1 MRFRLLGPLEVVDVA
16 GRWRPVAGP
25 RQRVLLATLL
35 LRPNTPISVDEL
47 AETVWDGAPPV
58 GYAQTLRSHVM
69 RLRRS
74 LPAPDA
80 VRLQTRAPGYV
91 LAVADRELDAHRFE
105 ALCREA
111 AERFRGGSWSAV
123 TETADQALTLW
134 RAQPL
139 LDVPSQLL
147 CQNAVPRLEQLRLQ
161 VLEFRFDAEL
171 RLGRHHVLV
180 PQLQDLVAAHP
191 LHERFRAQ
199 LMLSLSRA
207 GRRVEALAVY
217 RSARHTLIE
226 ELGVEPGPELARVH
240 QSILSGVDPVLD
252 RAA

>member
-16 GRWRPVAGP
+16 GRWQPVAGP
-25 RQRVLLATLL
+25 RQRVLLAALL
-35 LRPNTPISVDEL
+35 LNSNTPISVDEL
-47 AETVWDGAPPV
+47 AETVWDGVPPV

-74 LPAPDA
+74 LQAQDA
-80 VRLQTRAPGYV
+80 TRLITRAPGYTLAV
-91 LAVADRELDAHRFE
+91 ESYEIDVNRFEILCRQTAERHRAGAWSAVADT
-105 ALCREA
+105 
-111 AERFRGGSWSAV
+111 AER
-123 TETADQALTLW
+123 ALGLW

-147 CQNAVPRLEQLRLQ
+147 SKTVVPRWEQLRLQ
-161 VLEFRFDAEL
+161 VLECRFDAEL

-180 PQLQDLVAAHP
+180 PQLQALVAVHP
-191 LHERFRAQ
+191 LHERFHAQ
-199 LMLSLSRA
+199 LMLSLSRT

-217 RSARHTLIE
+217 RSARHMLID
-226 ELGVEPGPELARVH
+226 ELGVEPGPEMARMH
-240 QSILSGVDPVLD
+240 QSILSGDDAVFE